1 MAQVQDNENA
11 NMRQIQ
17 QVNDGN
23 EVNNVQQEEA
33 LQPGIAIT
41 ASAMTLWDYAQTIV
55 QDDREHAQNHPHEAR
70 PPHPPVPMSRRDRC
84 IVTLMIEDK
93 RDELRW
99 QWEELNEIELLLG
112 LGFV

>member
-23 EVNNVQQEEA
+23 EVNNIGAAGRSVTT
-33 LQPGIAIT
+33 GIAIT

-70 PPHPPVPMSRRDRC
+70 PPTLPSQCRV
-84 IVTLMIEDK
+84 VTD
-93 RDELRW
+93 
-99 QWEELNEIELLLG
+99 
-112 LGFV
+112 VS